1 MASSIKINPNTRQEL
16 YETLR
21 KESLHTTGMIQE
33 LISYKRVLEEQGMGE
48 SSLSL
53 IVSYCDSLISMME
66 IMESSQ
72 TALQNHASEI
82 TASFTDADLNLA
94 DSYGGSSPEKHS
106 YQEYKVQKYKEDH
119 MTDSYYD

>member
-1 MASSIKINPNTRQEL
+1 MASSIKINPNTMQDL

-21 KESLHTTGMIQE
+21 KGSLHTTGMIQA
-33 LISYKRVLEEQGMGE
+33 LISYKRVLEEQGISE

-66 IMESSQ
+66 VMESSQ

-82 TASFTDADLNLA
+82 TASFMHADLNLA
-94 DSYGGSSPEKHS
+94 DSYGGSSPAKQS
-106 YQEYKVQKYKEDH
+106 YQEYKDQKYKEEH